1 VKICTR
7 KELRMKNVVTRFF
20 RDECGVTRHR
30 IWLDCRADL
39 GRAAMTFA
47 GQQLLGVYNRIGNAL
62 AAAL

>member
-1 VKICTR
+1 
-7 KELRMKNVVTRFF
+7 MKNVVTRFF